1 MMRTLAAIVFALL
14 VVATGSASA
23 RDGHGGGHGSSFQG
37 HGTSGHGWHGGGHG
51 HDFHHHHFGGS
62 RVFFYGSYGP
72 YWYPGWGFYRPYY
85 YPYPYWAYYPQ
96 YPYAPSWAPEPP
108 DDDDDQEYARSDVSP
123 PDETEQASYGLVRL
137 DGVQDGAAVD
147 LDGRF
152 WLTARDL
159 HDRWLALPE
168 GEHRIAVRVGDAQP
182 IERTVRIVPGRMQV
196 LKFTAPAERR
206 G

>member
-96 YPYAPSWAPEPP
+96 YPYA
-108 DDDDDQEYARSDVSP
+108 
-123 PDETEQASYGLVRL
+123 
-137 DGVQDGAAVD
+137 
-147 LDGRF
+147 
-152 WLTARDL
+152 
-159 HDRWLALPE
+159 
-168 GEHRIAVRVGDAQP
+168 
-182 IERTVRIVPGRMQV
+182 
-196 LKFTAPAERR
+196 
-206 G
+206 